1 MAGGERILIVGP
13 SWVGDMVM
21 AQSLFKVLRQQYP
34 HAPIDVLAPAWS
46 RPLIERMPEV
56 EAGIDMPVGHGKI
69 MLKQRWKLARQL
81 ACKGYTRAYVLPNS
95 LKSALIPAF
104 AGIPTRVGW
113 RGEMRYG
120 LLNDIRKLDSER
132 YPLMVDRFV
141 ALAYRPGADLPPAPR
156 PELVADI
163 GRLPA
168 LREKYQLNADRP
180 VLALCPG
187 AEFGPS
193 KQWPA
198 SHYAEVAREMIERG
212 FQVWIFGSAKDAP
225 VAQEIIAC
233 LKGSDHVHSLAGQTS
248 LADAIDLMAASD
260 SVVSNDSGLMH
271 IAAALGRPLV
281 AVYGSTSPS
290 FTPPLGEKVNTL
302 SLGLSCQP
310 CFARQC
316 PLEHKRCLEDLQPQQ
331 VLNHLRLQESV
342 GR

>member
-1 MAGGERILIVGP
+1 MASGERILIVGP

-34 HAPIDVLAPAWS
+34 DAPIDVLAPAWS

-95 LKSALIPAF
+95 LKSALIPLF

-120 LLNDIRKLDSER
+120 LLNDIRKLDPER
-132 YPLMVDRFV
+132 YELMVDRFI
-141 ALAYRPGADLPPAPR
+141 ALAYPPGAEFPPAPR
-156 PELVADI
+156 PELVTNTDN
-163 GRLPA
+163 LPA
-168 LREKYQLNADRP
+168 LLEKYQLNAARP

-198 SHYAEVAREMIERG
+198 RHYAEVARNMIDRG
-212 FQVWIFGSAKDAP
+212 FQIWIFGSATDAT
-225 VAQEIIAC
+225 VAQEIIGY
-233 LKGSDHVHSLAGQTS
+233 LDESEYVHSLAGETS
-248 LADAIDLMAASD
+248 LEDAIDLMAASD
-260 SVVSNDSGLMH
+260 LVVSNDSGLMH
-271 IAAALGRPLV
+271 IAAALSRPLI
-281 AVYGSTSPS
+281 AVYGSTSAS
-290 FTPPLGEKVNTL
+290 FTPPLGDKVNTL

-316 PLEHKRCLEDLQPQQ
+316 PLGHKKCLEDLLPQK
-331 VLNHLRLQESV
+331 VLKLLPSPWSFAL
-342 GR
+342 